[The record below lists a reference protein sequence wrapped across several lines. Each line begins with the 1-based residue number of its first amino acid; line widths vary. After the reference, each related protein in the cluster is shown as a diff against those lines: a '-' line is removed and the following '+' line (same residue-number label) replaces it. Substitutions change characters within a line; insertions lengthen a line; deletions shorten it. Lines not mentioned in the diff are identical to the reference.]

1 MKQFIV
7 AIFLCVAF
15 TALLNAAQRKIAYDR
30 RGKIF
35 VADVDGTHSKK
46 IADGA
51 WPEISPD
58 GTRVAFNTEGD
69 AKNRPDP
76 ERHIAIADV
85 ASGKVTV
92 VPNIPSD
99 NCFGPVWSRDGN
111 QIAFY
116 IMSEGDWQIGVVKSN
131 GSDFRF
137 LKKAGPNNNSFWSMC
152 WAPQNHSFFCQDLT
166 NLYQFAVD
174 GSLIKRWDI
183 GKLTGG
189 GSMSSG
195 TRLDVSPNGRRI
207 IFDVDLAEES
217 TRKNWDGAPPGIFVL
232 DLETDSAT
240 RVSAKGLY
248 AFNPQFIT
256 DDEFL
261 FSLQKENENEPSI
274 YRMSTDGKNLKLL
287 IKNARF
293 PTVSAPNA

>member
-46 IADGA
+46 IAEGG

-58 GTRVAFNTEGD
+58 GARVAFNTEGD
-69 AKNRPDP
+69 AKNRPGP

-116 IMSEGDWQIGVVKSN
+116 IMSEGDWRIGVVKSN

-152 WAPQNHSFFCQDLT
+152 WALQDHSFFCQDLT

>member
-1 MKQFIV
+1 MKQIIV
-7 AIFLCVAF
+7 AIFVCVAF
-15 TALLNAAQRKIAYDR
+15 SALVNAGQRKIAYS
-30 RGKIF
+30 RGENIF
-35 VADVDGTHSKK
+35 VADADGTHSKK
-46 IADGA
+46 IAGGG

-58 GTRVAFNTEGD
+58 GARIALNTEGD
-69 AKNRPDP
+69 AKNRPGP

-92 VPNIPSD
+92 LPNIPSD
-99 NCFGPVWSRDGN
+99 NCFRPVWSRDGN

-131 GSDFRF
+131 GTDFRF

-152 WAPQNHSFFCQDLT
+152 WGPQDHSFFCQDLT

-174 GSLIKRWDI
+174 GSLIKQWDI

-240 RVSAKGLY
+240 RVSAKGIY
-248 AFNPQFIT
+248 AFDPQFIT

-261 FSLQKENENEPSI
+261 CSIQKEKETERSI
-274 YRMSTDGKNLKLL
+274 YRVSMDGKNMKRL
-287 IKNARF
+287 IKNGRF
-293 PTVSAPNA
+293 PSVSAPQI

>member
-46 IADGA
+46 IAEGG

-58 GTRVAFNTEGD
+58 GARVAFNTEGD
-69 AKNRPDP
+69 AKNRPGP

-152 WAPQNHSFFCQDLT
+152 WAPQDHSFFCQDLT

>member
-15 TALLNAAQRKIAYDR
+15 SAFVNAAQRKIAYDR
-30 RGKIF
+30 GGKIF

-46 IADGA
+46 IAEGG

-58 GTRVAFNTEGD
+58 GARVAFNTEGD
-69 AKNRPDP
+69 AKNRPGP

-116 IMSEGDWQIGVVKSN
+116 IMSEGDWRIGVVKSN

>member
-152 WAPQNHSFFCQDLT
+152 WALQDHSFFCQDLT

>member
-15 TALLNAAQRKIAYDR
+15 TALLDAAQRKIAYDR
-30 RGKIF
+30 GGKIF

>member
-7 AIFLCVAF
+7 AIFVCVAF
-15 TALLNAAQRKIAYDR
+15 SRLVNAAERKIAYDR
-30 RGKIF
+30 GGKIF
-35 VADVDGTHSKK
+35 VADIDGTHSKK
-46 IADGA
+46 IADGS
-51 WPEISPD
+51 WPRISPD

-69 AKNRPDP
+69 AKNRPGP

-85 ASGKVTV
+85 ASGKLTV

-99 NCFGPVWSRDGN
+99 NCFGPVWSRDGS

-131 GSDFRF
+131 GGDFRF
-137 LKKAGPNNNSFWSMC
+137 LKKGGPNHNSFWSMC
-152 WAPQNHSFFCQDLT
+152 WAPQDHSFFCQDLT

-195 TRLDVSPNGRRI
+195 SRLDVFPNGRRI
-207 IFDVDLAEES
+207 IFDVNLAEEP
-217 TRKNWDGAPPGIFVL
+217 TRKNWDGGPPGIFVL
-232 DLETDSAT
+232 DLENDSAK
-240 RVSAKGLY
+240 RVNAKGLY
-248 AFNPQFIT
+248 AFDPQFIT

-261 FSLQKENENEPSI
+261 CLIQKENENEPSI
-274 YRMSTDGKNLKLL
+274 YRMSINGTDSKLL
-287 IKNARF
+287 VKHSRTPSA
-293 PTVSAPNA
+293 SAP

>member
-1 MKQFIV
+1 
-7 AIFLCVAF
+7 
-15 TALLNAAQRKIAYDR
+15 
-30 RGKIF
+30 
-35 VADVDGTHSKK
+35 
-46 IADGA
+46 
-51 WPEISPD
+51 
-58 GTRVAFNTEGD
+58 
-69 AKNRPDP
+69 
-76 ERHIAIADV
+76 
-85 ASGKVTV
+85 
-92 VPNIPSD
+92 
-99 NCFGPVWSRDGN
+99 
-111 QIAFY
+111 
-116 IMSEGDWQIGVVKSN
+116 MSEGDWQIGVVKSN

-152 WAPQNHSFFCQDLT
+152 WAPQDHSFFCQDLT

>member
-116 IMSEGDWQIGVVKSN
+116 IMSEGDWRIGVVKSN

-152 WAPQNHSFFCQDLT
+152 WALQDHSFFCQDLT

>member
-152 WAPQNHSFFCQDLT
+152 WAPQDHSFFCQDLT

-240 RVSAKGLY
+240 RVSAKGIY

>member
-1 MKQFIV
+1 MKQFVV

-46 IADGA
+46 IAEGG

-58 GTRVAFNTEGD
+58 GARVAFNTEGD
-69 AKNRPDP
+69 AKNRPGP

-116 IMSEGDWQIGVVKSN
+116 IMSEGDWRIGVVKSN

-152 WAPQNHSFFCQDLT
+152 WAPQDHSFFCQDLT

>member
-46 IADGA
+46 IAEGG

-58 GTRVAFNTEGD
+58 GARVAFNTEGD
-69 AKNRPDP
+69 AKNRPGP

-152 WAPQNHSFFCQDLT
+152 WALQDHSFFCQDLT

>member
-1 MKQFIV
+1 S
-7 AIFLCVAF
+7 
-15 TALLNAAQRKIAYDR
+15 ALVNAGQRKIAYS
-30 RGKIF
+30 RGEKIF
-35 VADVDGTHSKK
+35 VADPDGTHSKK
-46 IADGA
+46 IADGD

-58 GTRVAFNTEGD
+58 GARVAFNTEGD
-69 AKNRPDP
+69 AKNRPGP

-92 VPNIPSD
+92 LPNIPSD
-99 NCFGPVWSRDGN
+99 NCFRPVWSRDGN

-152 WAPQNHSFFCQDLT
+152 WAPQDHSFFCQDLT

-195 TRLDVSPNGRRI
+195 TRLDVSPDGKRLLLSIDMGEESGRKDWDGPLPALWA
-207 IFDVDLAEES
+207 FDVQSQKA
-217 TRKNWDGAPPGIFVL
+217 TRLTPKKLFGWDGVWL
-232 DLETDSAT
+232 DNDNILFLSRA
-240 RVSAKGLY
+240 A
-248 AFNPQFIT
+248 
-256 DDEFL
+256 DE
-261 FSLQKENENEPSI
+261 KEDSI
-274 YRMSTDGKNLKLL
+274 YRMSTDGKNLKVL

>member
-7 AIFLCVAF
+7 AIFVCVAF
-15 TALLNAAQRKIAYDR
+15 SALVNAGQRKIAYS
-30 RGKIF
+30 RGEKIF
-35 VADVDGTHSKK
+35 VADPDGTHSKK
-46 IADGA
+46 IADGD

-58 GTRVAFNTEGD
+58 GARVAFNTEGD
-69 AKNRPDP
+69 AKNRPGP

-92 VPNIPSD
+92 LPNIPSD
-99 NCFGPVWSRDGN
+99 NCFRPVWSRDGN

-131 GSDFRF
+131 GGDFRF

-152 WAPQNHSFFCQDLT
+152 WAPQDHSFFCQDLT

-240 RVSAKGLY
+240 RVSAKGIY
-248 AFNPQFIT
+248 AFDPQFIT

-261 FSLQKENENEPSI
+261 CSIQKENETERSI
-274 YRMSTDGKNLKLL
+274 YRVSMDGKNMKRL
-287 IKNARF
+287 IKNGRL
-293 PTVSAPNA
+293 PSVSAPQT